1 MMVLPHSNRMEKKT
15 ATFVLASPALA
26 ELASQLQASHSRCR
40 KVCLV
45 ATHQQRVVTVERLL
59 PGL

>member
-15 ATFVLASPALA
+15 ATFVLAVAGLGGAGISTSSKPFTMSKSL
-26 ELASQLQASHSRCR
+26 
-40 KVCLV
+40 LV
-45 ATHQQRVVTVERLL
+45 ASHQQRVVTVERLL